1 MKRRYVSQP
10 RPSPS
15 VESCIY
21 SLQISSVLGPGLTS
35 GLVCESVSAD
45 ITLPISPRLRKLQAT
60 RTTSEVFSVSLYG
73 GPTDGVQQHLRHV
86 VNKEPITCPFTCISK
101 ASFHPCPLQR
111 KFLLVSALAKHPTQ
125 LTFQRTLTFPL
136 HGTLSKL
143 LKVGLLIRHHIL
155 FLKLSLFFYS
165 HN

>member
-1 MKRRYVSQP
+1 MKRRYV

-111 KFLLVSALAKHPTQ
+111 NVPSRVCFSKTSNTADFPKNTYVSTSWDTIKAVKS
-125 LTFQRTLTFPL
+125 RTA
-136 HGTLSKL
+136 
-143 LKVGLLIRHHIL
+143 
-155 FLKLSLFFYS
+155 
-165 HN
+165 N